1 MVKVSVIVPIYNAER
16 YLKQCLD
23 SIKDQTLT
31 DIEVI
36 MIDDGST
43 DRSAE
48 ISNQYLTDS
57 RFSYYFKENEGL
69 AAARAD
75 GIERANGE
83 YIGFID
89 SDDWIEPDMYEKM
102 YTAAKS
108 NDSDIVFCNCIQN
121 ENGHRFTPEMRLGA
135 FSREQIKAEI
145 LPKVLAYIS
154 KDGSKR
160 SIRWSNCLRIYRKQA
175 IEENSIKFDR
185 RFRRSQD
192 LPFTYEMTLAAQ
204 NYYYLGDDYL
214 YHNRVVGD
222 SLSRG
227 YTKNMWNLYVPL
239 IERLYEDTEE
249 FSELDLMPQMHL
261 RAFFFVTDCIE
272 NEMKNDCPND
282 MPTRIKLIE
291 SIMNHPICERY
302 YGKIQIEKMNPLY
315 QQYYKLIHEK
325 DAKGIFVAKRKYE
338 NKIRIKQKYINPVI
352 DLISENKVTG
362 KIYKK
367 IRHKRKS
374 RFEEDTVC
382 NRKLR

>member
-1 MVKVSVIVPIYNAER
+1 MIKVSVIVPIYNAEK

-48 ISNQYLTDS
+48 ISKQFLADS
-57 RFSYYFKENEGL
+57 RFSYYHKENEGL

-75 GIERANGE
+75 GIARANGE
-83 YIGFID
+83 YLGFID

-102 YTAAKS
+102 YNAAKS
-108 NDSDIVFCNCIQN
+108 NDSDIVFCNCLEN
-121 ENGHRFTPEMRLGA
+121 ENGHRFTPEMRSGA
-135 FSREQIKAEI
+135 FNREQIKSEI
-145 LPKVLAYIS
+145 LPKALAYIS
-154 KDGSKR
+154 KDGGKR

-192 LPFTYEMTLAAQ
+192 LQFTYETTLVAK

-214 YHNRVVGD
+214 LHNRVVSD

-239 IERLYEDTEE
+239 IERLYKDTEE
-249 FSELDLMPQMHL
+249 FTELDLMPQMHL

-272 NEMKNDCPND
+272 NELKPTCPND
-282 MPTRIKLIE
+282 TDTRIRLIQE
-291 SIMNHPICERY
+291 IMNHPICDRY
-302 YGKIQIEKMNPLY
+302 YGHIPIEKMNPLY
-315 QQYYKLIHEK
+315 QQYYRLIHTK
-325 DAKGIFVAKRKYE
+325 NAKGILSATKKYQNKLKRK
-338 NKIRIKQKYINPVI
+338 KKYIDPAKNF
-352 DLISENKVTG
+352 LSENKFIAS
-362 KIYKK
+362 IYRIINK
-367 IRHKRKS
+367 
-374 RFEEDTVC
+374 
-382 NRKLR
+382 